1 MRTLVLALLPVALAS
16 AVLAQGQQFVLS
28 SRDRAQ
34 LLAIDFVAAGPDAS
48 PVGNLTAGE
57 VTVRLGG
64 KARPIVAF
72 DYVRAVGNR
81 RDATDTAA
89 PFGDNAD
96 WQAPRSIILMVD
108 EDTIRPGRT
117 VAVRDAIQQLLAGL
131 ATSDRVA
138 LVTVPFGG
146 LAVDLTT
153 DHARLMQAVGS
164 LTSKSI
170 RSETVTDAQCR
181 TLTTLGAMTDTL
193 LRLSVVEDPVTVV
206 FFSNG
211 QAGPQNIIRMTGAA
225 PVGGPCDLRTS
236 TFTDLGIAAARARAR
251 FYVVHSDLDQRGT
264 GLDGLEHIT
273 GVTGGPLLHLATGEG
288 RPAVARILRET
299 SGHYVARVARESS
312 DTIGE
317 DLGVG
322 VSTSRPGVT
331 VWRAPRF
338 IVTRPNLAASA
349 TPATTLDLIKNA
361 RVFRDLPL
369 RITGHTFR
377 DDAAGHVKLAVTF
390 ESSDATATLSSAMVA
405 AFDSQGRLVTGI
417 EMSSEALT
425 MRPIVAALSVPP
437 GVYRLRIAAL
447 EATGRAGSAEQDVV
461 LALTPVGPIEVSSL
475 MVGLS
480 RNGVYVPAMTFSSEP
495 TAFAMLEIY
504 AAGAGQ
510 TPAPRVVFEIASTTS
525 GPAIQT
531 MPGVVEASGDPSRTV
546 VTAVLPIESLAPG
559 DYVVRATVTLAG
571 HPSGRVL
578 RTLRKTGT

>member
-1 MRTLVLALLPVALAS
+1 MRTSILALLLATL
-16 AVLAQGQQFVLS
+16 LATPAAQSQQFVLS

-34 LLAIDFVAAGPDAS
+34 LLAIDFVAAGPDGS

-64 KARPIVAF
+64 KTRPIVVF
-72 DYVRAVGNR
+72 EYVRAVKER
-81 RDATDTAA
+81 RDATDAAA
-89 PFGDNAD
+89 PFGDNAE

-117 VAVRDAIQQLLAGL
+117 ITVRDAVQQLLAGL
-131 ATSDRVA
+131 APADRVA

-153 DHARLMQAVGS
+153 DHARVMQAVGN
-164 LTSKSI
+164 LTSKSL
-170 RSETVTDAQCR
+170 RAESVLDAQCR
-181 TLTTLGAMTDTL
+181 TLSTLGAMTDTL
-193 LRLSVVEDPVTVV
+193 LRLSVVEEPVTVV
-206 FFSNG
+206 FFSSS

-251 FYVVHSDLDQRGT
+251 FYVVHSDLDQRAS
-264 GLDGLEHIT
+264 GLEGLEHIT
-273 GVTGGPLLHLATGEG
+273 GVTGGPLLHLSTGEG
-288 RPAVARILRET
+288 RPAVTRILRET
-299 SGHYVARVARESS
+299 SGHYIARVAREPS
-312 DTIGE
+312 DAIGE

-338 IVTRPNLAASA
+338 IVTRPNLASST
-349 TPATTLDLIKNA
+349 TPATTLDLIRNA

-377 DDAAGHVKLAVTF
+377 DDTEGHVKLAVTF
-390 ESSDATATLSSAMVA
+390 ESSDATAILSSAMVA

-425 MRPIVAALSVPP
+425 MRPVVAALSVPP
-437 GVYRLRIAAL
+437 GVYRIRIAAI
-447 EATGRAGSAEQDVV
+447 ESTGRAGSAEQDVV

-480 RNGVYVPAMTFSSEP
+480 RNGVYVPAMVFGTEP
-495 TAFAMLEIY
+495 TAFGMLEIY
-504 AAGAGQ
+504 GAAL
-510 TPAPRVVFEIASTTS
+510 TPESTPGVVFEIAATTL
-525 GPAIQT
+525 GQAILT
-531 MPGVVEASGDPSRTV
+531 MPGLVEPTGDSSRSV
-546 VTAVLPIESLAPG
+546 ATAVLPIQDLAPG
-559 DYVVRATVTLAG
+559 DYVVRATITVAG

-578 RTLRKTGT
+578 RTLRKIGS

>member
-1 MRTLVLALLPVALAS
+1 MPTFFLALFSATLA
-16 AVLAQGQQFVLS
+16 AVVPAQQQFVLS

-34 LLAIDFVAAGPDAS
+34 LLAIDFGAAGPDGS
-48 PVGNLTAGE
+48 PVDSLTAGE

-64 KARPIVAF
+64 KVRPIVAF
-72 DYVRAVGNR
+72 DYVRAAGNR
-81 RDATDTAA
+81 RGPTDTAA
-89 PFGDNAD
+89 PYGDNAE
-96 WQAPRSIILMVD
+96 WLAPRSIILMVD

-117 VAVRDAIQQLLAGL
+117 ITVRDAVQQLLAGL
-131 ATSDRVA
+131 APSDRVA

-153 DHARLMQAVGS
+153 DHARVMQAVGN
-164 LTSKSI
+164 LTSKSS
-170 RSETVTDAQCR
+170 RGETVTDAQCR
-181 TLTTLGAMTDTL
+181 TLITLGAMTDTL

-206 FFSNG
+206 FFSSN
-211 QAGPQNIIRMTGAA
+211 QAGPQTIIRMTGAT

-251 FYVVHSDLDQRGT
+251 FYVVHSDLDQRGS

-288 RPAVARILRET
+288 RPAVARILRES
-299 SGHYVARVARESS
+299 SGHYVARVAREPS
-312 DTIGE
+312 DAIGE

-338 IVTRPNLAASA
+338 IVTRPTLAASA
-349 TPATTLDLIKNA
+349 TPATTLDLIRNA

-369 RITGHTFR
+369 RITGHTYR
-377 DDAAGHVKLAVTF
+377 DDAEGRVKLAVTF
-390 ESSDATATLSSAMVA
+390 ESSDATAILSSAMVA
-405 AFDSQGRLVTGI
+405 AFDSQGRLVTGV

-425 MRPIVAALSVPP
+425 RRPVVAALSVTP

-447 EATGRAGSAEQDVV
+447 EATGRAGSAEHDVDV
-461 LALTPVGPIEVSSL
+461 ALTSIGPIQVSSL

-480 RNGVYVPAMTFSSEP
+480 RTGVFVPAMVFGAEP
-495 TAFAMLEIY
+495 TAFGMLEIY
-504 AAGAGQ
+504 GAG
-510 TPAPRVVFEIASTTS
+510 PAPASTPGVVFEIAATTL
-525 GPAIQT
+525 GQAILT
-531 MPGVVEASGDPSRTV
+531 MPGLVEPTGDPSRSV
-546 VTAVLPIESLAPG
+546 ATAVLPIQDLAPG
-559 DYVVRATVTLAG
+559 DYVVRATITVAG

-578 RTLRKTGT
+578 RTLRKTGI